1 MENEIRNLIEMYKIK
16 GKRNV
21 AAYLVVEDFENLLK
35 LYDEAVRDAHQEGW
49 NKCRETIENVLGI
62 EK

>member
-16 GKRNV
+16 GSRNV
-21 AAYLVVEDFENLLK
+21 AAHLVVEDFENLLK
-35 LYDEAVRDAHQEGW
+35 LYYETVKEVRQEGW